1 MLKYRKHK
9 KVSPQIKLNRNDPIQ
24 ARIHENI
31 LMLQKKKIKIIN
43 KSPQS
48 DKK

>member
-1 MLKYRKHK
+1 MLKYK
-9 KVSPQIKLNRNDPIQ
+9 KQNKVFPQIKLNRNDPIQ

-31 LMLQKKKIKIIN
+31 LMIQKNKIKIMD